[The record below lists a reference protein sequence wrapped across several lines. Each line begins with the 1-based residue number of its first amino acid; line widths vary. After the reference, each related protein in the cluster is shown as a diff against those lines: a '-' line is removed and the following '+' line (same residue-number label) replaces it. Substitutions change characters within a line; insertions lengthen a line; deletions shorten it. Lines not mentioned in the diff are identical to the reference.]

1 MEVKLQSF
9 NHLRCKEDALQGKS
23 FNTINM
29 ERKWGQRSRCVVMER
44 GVAFKNI
51 CFLSPH
57 FFPLHYHSAGL
68 SLLVS
73 LSLLSDPPGPC
84 INTFLFPHHLP
95 PSPPLFCLS
104 LFEQIKAL
112 SLFDKTHSV
121 ASSSWEGEK
130 VSKRVMERG
139 EGWYMQVQ
147 RFTAF
152 MQPLISR
159 APVCSPEG
167 HHSSQ
172 GQPCNDLPL
181 ISSIFE
187 ILKP

>member
-23 FNTINM
+23 LNTINM
-29 ERKWGQRSRCVVMER
+29 ERKCVQRSRCVVMER

-51 CFLSPH
+51 CFLFSISS
-57 FFPLHYHSAGL
+57 LCITSL

-130 VSKRVMERG
+130 VSKRVMKRG
-139 EGWYMQVQ
+139 EGAGTKVHWSLWS
-147 RFTAF
+147 AEH
-152 MQPLISR
+152 LSAALR
-159 APVCSPEG
+159 ATTVHKVSHGTIC
-167 HHSSQ
+167 HSF
-172 GQPCNDLPL
+172 LVH
-181 ISSIFE
+181 
-187 ILKP
+187 LKY